1 MFTIHLLL
9 LGLRVSVGT
18 GLAIGTLSNTSGV
31 SQIVPDT
38 TSILETN
45 SSSLHSFN
53 TTLGDPPD
61 PLDIP

>member
-31 SQIVPDT
+31 SQIVPGP
-38 TSILETN
+38 TSIIETN
-45 SSSLHSFN
+45 SSSL
-53 TTLGDPPD
+53 
-61 PLDIP
+61 